1 MARPGHQKQL
11 FQAPNPQLRCQWGHS
26 ALVPSV
32 SRVLVLSVND
42 LAALVPAPQLTG
54 PERGSDW
61 HKITQCDGSW
71 GQPRVPSLWDCP
83 PDR

>member
-42 LAALVPAPQLTG
+42 LAALSQL
-54 PERGSDW
+54 PSLQDQRGDW